1 MERLKIGGLKLS
13 FALCQFE
20 LRGLDPPQKILSTIS
35 KALSVEKIN
44 IEFLTYH
51 SNEDGAYNISLCV
64 NEENF
69 SLTSKIFQKNDWLPL
84 NWEVISREMV
94 GMVTIFPYQSPL
106 SLLGIILATW
116 RENSMP
122 IYGVATSLSAVS
134 VLTDFL
140 AIDRAVDV
148 IQGSFQLPDNH
159 APLKPELHYYQ
170 GTANK
175 KD

>member
-20 LRGLDPPQKILSTIS
+20 LRGTDPPQKILSIIS
-35 KALSVEKIN
+35 KALSAEKIN
-44 IEFLTYH
+44 IEFLTYN
-51 SNEDGAYNISLCV
+51 SSKGGAYHVSICV

-69 SLTSKIFQKNDWLPL
+69 SPTAKIFQKNDWLPL

-94 GMVTIFPYQSPL
+94 GMVTIFPYQSAL
-106 SLLGIILATW
+106 SILGVILATW

-140 AIDRAVDV
+140 AIDKAVEV

-170 GTANK
+170 STVNK